1 MLQVAPVIVSDKN
14 LQPVKVVSD
23 MLLQYCNTVVNPNQ
37 MFLSN
42 TQNPILTHI
51 SVDVGS
57 FAFPGVTRNRLCT
70 HPFVLRVLLNR
81 S

>member
-14 LQPVKVVSD
+14 LQPVKAVSD
-23 MLLQYCNTVVNPNQ
+23 MLLQYCSTVVKPNQ

-57 FAFPGVTRNRLCT
+57 FCVSWSSTE
-70 HPFVLRVLLNR
+70 PFM
-81 S
+81 